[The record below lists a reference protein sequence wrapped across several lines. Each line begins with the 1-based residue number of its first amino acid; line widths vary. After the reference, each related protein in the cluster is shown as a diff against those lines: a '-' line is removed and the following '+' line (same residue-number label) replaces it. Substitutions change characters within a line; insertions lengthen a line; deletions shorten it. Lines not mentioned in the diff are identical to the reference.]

1 VAGELRAIV
10 GADLP
15 VLGEVSRELRS
26 ALPTLDSGGFHVR
39 FGYAICAQNYW
50 DWKRFQSGVDEP
62 FDYPDHQ
69 LTSEALELAVLA
81 DDLGFDTLW
90 STEHQF
96 SPYLMTPSPIQL
108 LSYLAGRTK
117 NADVGSA
124 VIVLPWH
131 DPVRLA
137 EEIAMMDIMLGDR
150 MFFLGFGRGAS
161 ADEFAGLR
169 IPMSQSRERFAECL
183 EIVRRSL
190 SETRF
195 SFVGEYYQIP
205 EIEIR
210 PKPRRDVA
218 ERMYCAW
225 MSPETLD
232 IAAKQRLGALFAVSR
247 DLEDYP
253 KETAAFNAARAGVGL
268 SPSAPIVI
276 NAVACAESEQE
287 AYERALQWEE
297 YMESVALHY
306 NWIDAARYKKIG
318 GYDYYVAMGEA
329 LGAKQARRDEVAKV
343 LWGTPDQVIEK
354 IEALQQAA
362 SAGEIAAYF
371 RYGSM
376 SYESAERSMRLFA
389 EKVLPVVQKFPQ
401 PAPR

>member
-1 VAGELRAIV
+1 M
-10 GADLP
+10 
-15 VLGEVSRELRS
+15 
-26 ALPTLDSGGFHVR
+26 R
-39 FGYAICAQNYW
+39 FGHAICTQNYW
-50 DWKRFQSGVDEP
+50 DWKRFKSGVDKP

-90 STEHQF
+90 STEHHF

-150 MFFLGFGRGAS
+150 TFSLGFGRGAS

-169 IPMSQSRERFAECL
+169 IPMGQSRARFAECL
-183 EIVRRSL
+183 EIIRRAL

-195 SFVGEYYQIP
+195 SFEGEYYQIP

-210 PKPRRDVA
+210 PRPRRDLA

-225 MSPETLD
+225 MSPETLE
-232 IAAKQRLGALFAVSR
+232 IAARQRLGAMFAVSR

-253 KETAAFNAARAGVGL
+253 KETAAFNAARAEAGL
-268 SPSAPIVI
+268 GPSAPIVI
-276 NAVACAESEQE
+276 NAASCAESEQQ
-287 AYERALQWEE
+287 AYEQALHYEE
-297 YMESVALHY
+297 YLESVALHY
-306 NWIDAARYKKIG
+306 SWIDAARYKKIG
-318 GYDYYVAMGEA
+318 GYDYYVEKGEA
-329 LGAKQARRDEVAKV
+329 LDTEQARRAEVTKV

-362 SAGEIAAYF
+362 SASEIAAYF

-376 SYESAERSMRLFA
+376 TYESAERNMRLFA
-389 EKVLPVVQKFPQ
+389 ERVLPVIRKFPQ

>member
-1 VAGELRAIV
+1 
-10 GADLP
+10 
-15 VLGEVSRELRS
+15 
-26 ALPTLDSGGFHVR
+26 VR
-39 FGYAICAQNYW
+39 FGYDICVQNYW
-50 DWKRFQSGVDEP
+50 DWKRYKSGLDEP
-62 FDYPDHQ
+62 FDYPDHK

-81 DDLGFDTLW
+81 DSLGFDTLW
-90 STEHQF
+90 STEHHF
-96 SPYLMTPSPIQL
+96 SPYLMTPSPVQL

-150 MFFLGFGRGAS
+150 TFFLGFGRGAS
-161 ADEFAGLR
+161 ADEFDGLR
-169 IPMSQSRERFAECL
+169 IPMSESRGRFAECL
-183 EIVRRSL
+183 EIIRRSL
-190 SETRF
+190 SGTRF
-195 SFVGEYYQIP
+195 SFDGEYFQIP

-210 PKPRRDVA
+210 PRPRRDLA
-218 ERMYCAW
+218 TQMYCAW
-225 MSPETLD
+225 MSPETLE

-253 KETAAFNAARAGVGL
+253 TETAAFNAARAEAGL

-276 NAVACAESEQE
+276 TAVACAESEQE
-287 AYERALQWEE
+287 AYERALQYEE
-297 YMESVALHY
+297 YLESVALHY
-306 NWIDAARYKKIG
+306 DWIDAARYKKIG
-318 GYDYYVAMGEA
+318 SYDFYVEMGEA
-329 LGAKQARRDEVAKV
+329 LSTRQARRDNVAKV

-354 IEALQQAA
+354 IKALQQAA

-376 SYESAERSMRLFA
+376 SYESAERNIRLFG
-389 EKVLPVVQKFPQ
+389 EKVLPVVQNFPQ
-401 PAPR
+401 AAPG

>member
-1 VAGELRAIV
+1 MRIG
-10 GADLP
+10 
-15 VLGEVSRELRS
+15 
-26 ALPTLDSGGFHVR
+26 H
-39 FGYAICAQNYW
+39 AICTQNYW
-50 DWKRFQSGVDEP
+50 DWKRFNSGVDEP
-62 FDYPDHQ
+62 LDYPDHR
-69 LTSEALELAVLA
+69 LTSEAVELAVLA

-90 STEHQF
+90 STEHHF

-124 VIVLPWH
+124 VIVPPWH

-150 MFFLGFGRGAS
+150 TCFLGFGRGAS
-161 ADEFAGLR
+161 ADEFDGLR
-169 IPMSQSRERFAECL
+169 VPMSESRARFAECL
-183 EIVRRSL
+183 EIVRRGL

-195 SFVGEYYQIP
+195 SFEGEYYHIP

-210 PKPRRDVA
+210 PSPRRDLT

-225 MSPETLD
+225 MSPETLE
-232 IAAKQRLGALFAVSR
+232 IAAMQGLGAMFAVSR
-247 DLEDYP
+247 ELADYP

-268 SPSAPIVI
+268 GPSAPIVI
-276 NAVACAESEQE
+276 NAVACADSEQE
-287 AYERALQWEE
+287 AYERALHYAE
-297 YMESVALHY
+297 YLESVALHY

-318 GYDYYVAMGEA
+318 GYDFYVAKGEA
-329 LGAKQARRDEVAKV
+329 LGAEQTRRDEVAKV

-362 SAGEIAAYF
+362 SAGEIASFF

-376 SYESAERSMRLFA
+376 SYESAERNMRLFA
-389 EKVLPVVQKFPQ
+389 EKVLPVVQKFPE
-401 PAPR
+401 PAPG